1 MGILRKSSLVVRMQ
15 LDNKNQHLDRIYL
28 DPRGVPVHVTGYDR
42 EKERVIFT
50 RTGYLHDC
58 MRPAWQF
65 KQFFTRVSA

>member
-1 MGILRKSSLVVRMQ
+1 MQ
-15 LDNKNQHLDRIYL
+15 PNDQTQHLDRIYL

-42 EKERVIFT
+42 DKEQVIFT
-50 RTGYLHDC
+50 RTGYPHDC